1 MPFKENLRFQKIIAF
16 ESEGSPKQC
25 CSFSSSTDNQYCIF
39 KWIRNNITKNIYNK
53 SDVFKNIRRILV
65 LTDYSDHEIDRQ
77 KRLTVTN
84 FVYRTFSSSKQHYMR
99 TFRNACLLNT
109 QYF

>member
-1 MPFKENLRFQKIIAF
+1 MRAVQNNAVLFPLARIISIAYLNGYEIMSQK
-16 ESEGSPKQC
+16 
-25 CSFSSSTDNQYCIF
+25 
-39 KWIRNNITKNIYNK
+39 IYNK
-53 SDVFKNIRRILV
+53 SDVFKNIRRILI
-65 LTDYSDHEIDRQ
+65 LTDYSDYEVDRQ